1 MQITAYILLGIIYLF
16 ALFCFLMGIYSNIMK
31 KPSFFITTKARMQS
45 SQVTNIKLFNM
56 GVSILWLIYAVCMM
70 IIGLIAYYW
79 RIKFA
84 FILFVFFIVAISPVL
99 SYCYILLENKYRIS
113 SKEEKKQEM
122 K

>member
-1 MQITAYILLGIIYLF
+1 MQITAYILMGIIYLF
-16 ALFCFLMGIYSNIMK
+16 AFFCFFMGIYSNIMK

-45 SQVTNIKLFNM
+45 FQVTNIKLFNM
-56 GVSILWLIYAVCMM
+56 GVSILWLIYAVFMM

-113 SKEEKKQEM
+113 SVSKEEKK
-122 K
+122 